1 MIRKKTVFFLLVLIL
16 GTVLPAAEAATPVQP
31 LPDGKI
37 VIVVKDYEL
46 LKNTAAPPTGDAS
59 PGNGATGERHPAGI
73 HPTEWWNGV
82 RAWGAQVRQWFADQA
97 GELLFLA
104 IGIGV
109 TLLIAAGITFLTRRI
124 FTLRWKHMPYTT
136 LRQRLYEV
144 FHRPTFWFLC
154 SIGIFL
160 SAQPLLRELPPVWFT
175 VWLRLLFAALAVC
188 VFWGVFRLISLF
200 DDVLKARALLDPS
213 RHMDTLL
220 IDLIRKTVK
229 VVVTVIAV
237 FFVAQNIFELNI
249 TSLLAGA
256 GVVGLA
262 IAFAAQETIANV
274 FGSIMIILDKPFAVG
289 ERVKIGAIDGS
300 VESVG
305 LRSTEVRSLDGNLFS
320 VPNRQVADGVIE
332 NISRRPNIKY
342 PFSIALTYDTPP
354 EKMEEACKILH
365 DILDSHPG
373 FDTARQ
379 PPLVFFT
386 DYKDWSLN
394 ISVIVWF
401 NTRDFLLSQKWKHE
415 INLEILRRFNAAK
428 LKFARPANTTFLA
441 GDPDYPP
448 VSGSVPVS
456 GR

>member
-1 MIRKKTVFFLLVLIL
+1 MRILLLL
-16 GTVLPAAEAATPVQP
+16 LLSCTLFAGTLSAATES
-31 LPDGKI
+31 LPEGKL
-37 VIVVKDYEL
+37 VIVVKDYEV
-46 LKNTAAPPTGDAS
+46 LKEAAPAAAKPAPKKYSITSRQDWH
-59 PGNGATGERHPAGI
+59 ERAAA
-73 HPTEWWNGV
+73 WWERTTDWV
-82 RAWGAQVRQWFADQA
+82 QEQA
-97 GELLFLA
+97 GELLFFLVGVA
-104 IGIGV
+104 ISFGV
-109 TLLIAAGITFLTRRI
+109 VYLLSLLIRKLFI
-124 FTLRWKHMPYTT
+124 LRWKEKERFNF
-136 LRQRLYEV
+136 LRRLHAA
-144 FHRPTFWFLC
+144 FHRPTACFLC
-154 SIGIFL
+154 CLGIFL
-160 SAQPLLRELPPVWFT
+160 SAQPLLKVMPRIYSV
-175 VWLRLLFAALAVC
+175 VWLRLLLAALAIC
-188 VFWGVFRLISLF
+188 TIWGIFRLIG
-200 DDVLKARALLDPS
+200 LLDEFFQRRAERTPG
-213 RHMDTLL
+213 RHMDSLL

-365 DILDSHPG
+365 EILDSHPG

-428 LKFARPANTTFLA
+428 LKFARPASTAFLA

>member
-1 MIRKKTVFFLLVLIL
+1 MTTGKKSVFFLPALVLAATL
-16 GTVLPAAEAATPVQP
+16 TAAETAVPAPVLPAGE
-31 LPDGKI
+31 I
-37 VIVVKDYEL
+37 VIVVKDYKFLE
-46 LKNTAAPPTGDAS
+46 NTATAAAETPSETGAAGS
-59 PGNGATGERHPAGI
+59 RHLSGPHPA
-73 HPTEWWNGV
+73 EWRNGL
-82 RAWGAQVRQWFADQA
+82 RAWGVQTRQWFIDRTA
-97 GELLFLA
+97 ELLLLVV
-104 IGIGV
+104 GIGV
-109 TLLIAAGITFLTRRI
+109 TLLTATGITFLTRRI
-124 FTLRWKHMPYTT
+124 FTLRWKHMPYIT
-136 LRQRLYEV
+136 LRERLYEV
-144 FHRPTFWFLC
+144 FHRPAFWFLC

-160 SAQPLLRELPPVWFT
+160 SAQPLLRKLPPVWFT

-188 VFWGVFRLISLF
+188 VFWGTFRLIGLF
-200 DDVLKARALLDPS
+200 DDVLKARARLDPG
-213 RHMDTLL
+213 RHLDMLL

-229 VVVTVIAV
+229 VAVTVVAA
-237 FFVAQNIFELNI
+237 FFVAQNIFQLNI

-274 FGSIMIILDKPFAVG
+274 FGSVMIILDKPFAVG

-320 VPNRQVADGVIE
+320 VPNRQVADSVVE

-342 PFSIALTYDTPP
+342 PFAVALTCDTPP

-379 PPLVFFT
+379 PPQIFFT
-386 DYKDWSLN
+386 DCRDWSLN
-394 ISVIVWF
+394 ISVTVWF
-401 NTRDFLLSQKWKHE
+401 NTRDFLLAQKWRHE

-428 LKFARPANTTFLA
+428 LRFSRPANTTFLA

-448 VSGSVPVS
+448 IPGSLSFS